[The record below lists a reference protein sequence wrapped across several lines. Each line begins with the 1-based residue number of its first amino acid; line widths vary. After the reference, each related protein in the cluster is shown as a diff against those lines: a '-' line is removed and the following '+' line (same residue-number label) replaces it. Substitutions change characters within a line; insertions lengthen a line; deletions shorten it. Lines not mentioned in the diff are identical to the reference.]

1 MNSVKVPPVSSNGVG
16 HGHDDLGDALRAFF
30 RSEMPQPWPK
40 LKLPTQERV
49 IAPFPPPTASKKSWP
64 RRWLFNSRTALA
76 AALGVLI
83 VGQLLL
89 SNTLN
94 PKAIDPLDDKRVDP
108 SAVRPVK
115 DPGKGILDKRP
126 APDPEDPDVILD
138 ESLIQDGNG
147 PTSMKI
153 KITPKKRG

>member
-1 MNSVKVPPVSSNGVG
+1 MNSVKIPPVSSNGVG
-16 HGHDDLGDALRAFF
+16 HGHDDLGDVLRAFF

-89 SNTLN
+89 SDTLK
-94 PKAIDPLDDKRVDP
+94 PKATDPLDGRVDP
-108 SAVRPVK
+108 TAHDPVK
-115 DPGKGILDKRP
+115 KPGKDVLDQRP
-126 APDPEDPDVILD
+126 AADPEDPDVILD
-138 ESLIQDGNG
+138 ESLIQNGND
-147 PTSMKI
+147 PTSMKCR
-153 KITPKKRG
+153 ITPKKRG

>member
-16 HGHDDLGDALRAFF
+16 HGHDDLGDVLRAFF

-89 SNTLN
+89 SDTLK
-94 PKAIDPLDDKRVDP
+94 PKVPDIDPSVG
-108 SAVRPVK
+108 SAKNPTVT
-115 DPGKGILDKRP
+115 PGHGDGDLRP
-126 APDPEDPDVILD
+126 APDPEDPDVNIE
-138 ESLIQDGNG
+138 ESLIQPGND
-147 PTSMKI
+147 PTLMKFRM
-153 KITPKKRG
+153 TPKKRG

>member
-16 HGHDDLGDALRAFF
+16 HGHDDLGNALRAFF

-40 LKLPTQERV
+40 MKLPTQERV

-83 VGQLLL
+83 VGHLLL
-89 SNTLN
+89 SDTLK
-94 PKAIDPLDDKRVDP
+94 PKALDPLDGGPPTTADPRLTRPTDADRVKQ
-108 SAVRPVK
+108 V
-115 DPGKGILDKRP
+115 P
-126 APDPEDPDVILD
+126 APEDPDVILD
-138 ESLIQDGNG
+138 ESLIQNGNH
-147 PTSMKI
+147 PTEMKF
-153 KITPKKRG
+153 KVTPKKRG

>member
-1 MNSVKVPPVSSNGVG
+1 MNSVKVPPVNANGVG

-49 IAPFPPPTASKKSWP
+49 VAPFPSPNGSKKVWP

-76 AALGVLI
+76 AALGVLV
-83 VGQLLL
+83 VGFLVV
-89 SNTLN
+89 SDTLK
-94 PKAIDPLDDKRVDP
+94 P
-108 SAVRPVK
+108 K
-115 DPGKGILDKRP
+115 DPGLDATGGSARPVHTKPGSDPRDVRP

-147 PTSMKI
+147 PTSMKF